1 MTCEVKRFNY
11 LFSNAG
17 SAILKRMK
25 WTSKARETM
34 TDVSD
39 ASKEVAEGARR
50 VVATSEL
57 AAIALIGVC
66 AVSVLALVVGLTA
79 LSGVRRVS

>member
-1 MTCEVKRFNY
+1 M
-11 LFSNAG
+11 LF
-17 SAILKRMK
+17 
-25 WTSKARETM
+25 TTKARETL

-39 ASKEVAEGARR
+39 ASKEVADGARR

-66 AVSVLALVVGLTA
+66 AVSILALAIGLTA
-79 LSGVRRVS
+79 LGEARRVR

>member
-1 MTCEVKRFNY
+1 
-11 LFSNAG
+11 
-17 SAILKRMK
+17 
-25 WTSKARETM
+25 M